1 MAIKINIGSLND
13 GGQIL
18 ELKTDSKE
26 LGIDE
31 GVLDGEATL
40 RLELFKTVH
49 QLDIKAGISG
59 KLKLVCD
66 RCLEDFKSD
75 FNTEFE
81 LVYVQKASREEEIN
95 EDYIRTYSP
104 HMKSVDITED
114 IKESIILAVP
124 MRKIPS
130 EKPDGS
136 CSWCGK
142 TKEYWS
148 SIIVDEEELEDRE

>member
-13 GGQIL
+13 GGQLL

-31 GVLDGEATL
+31 DILAGPVDISLD
-40 RLELFKTVH
+40 LFKTVH
-49 QLDIKAGISG
+49 QLDLKVRISAE
-59 KLKLVCD
+59 LKLVCD
-66 RCLEDFKSD
+66 RCLEDFKKGLQ
-75 FNTEFE
+75 TEFE
-81 LVYVQKASREEEIN
+81 LVYVQKAAREDEIN

-114 IKESIILAVP
+114 IKESVILAVP
-124 MRKIPS
+124 MKKVPA

-148 SIIVDEEELEDRE
+148 SFIIDEEELKERE